1 MNEELR
7 EAMLGRMEALRVNIT
22 ALSTTADELMRSA
35 NLLDGQPV
43 AEVLRGRAQ
52 RRRVKILEMQGRLAA
67 LRVRY
72 AAQFGPET

>member
-22 ALSTTADELMRSA
+22 AFSTTADELMRSA

-72 AAQFGPET
+72 AAKFGPET